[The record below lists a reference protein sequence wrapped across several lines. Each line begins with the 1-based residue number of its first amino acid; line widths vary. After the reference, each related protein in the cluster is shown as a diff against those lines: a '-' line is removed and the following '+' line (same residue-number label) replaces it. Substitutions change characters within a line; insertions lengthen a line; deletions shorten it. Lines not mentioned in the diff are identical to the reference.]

1 MKLLIHFDN
10 FDILKDS
17 LEEHNIELSEQSMNL
32 VQELH
37 NSVKNLLLFLPAKV
51 SQEICYRIANRIT
64 KLVTLD
70 TGIKLES
77 FKKHEYQ

>member
-17 LEEHNIELSEQSMNL
+17 LEENHIELSDQAMSL
-32 VQELH
+32 IQELH
-37 NSVKNLLLFLPAKV
+37 DSVKNLILFLPVKV
-51 SQEICYRIANRIT
+51 NQEICYRIANRIT
-64 KLVTLD
+64 KLVSLD
-70 TGIKLES
+70 TGIKLEE